1 MEERV
6 EEVFEDR
13 IPKGSVADHGGQ
25 DLAGLIAE
33 RFETKT
39 PDIRTLSPL
48 TLAFLGDNVFDL
60 VIRTVVVSGG
70 NRPVNI
76 LHRQKSAIVKASAQA
91 DMVRKIEHLFS
102 PEEEAVYRR
111 GRNATSHTVPK
122 NADVTEYRM
131 ATGLEA
137 LIGYLYL
144 QGRTDRILELIRKG
158 RDKEDA

>member
-6 EEVFEDR
+6 EGVFEDER
-13 IPKGSVADHGGQ
+13 SEDPGVSCGAQ

-33 RFETKT
+33 SFDTGR
-39 PDIRTLSPL
+39 PDIRTLSAL
-48 TLAFLGDNVFDL
+48 TLAFLGDYVFDL
-60 VIRTVVVSGG
+60 VMRTVVVGGG
-70 NRPVNI
+70 NSPVNI

-91 DMVRKIEHLFS
+91 DMVRKIEGLFS
-102 PEEEAVYRR
+102 PEEEAVYKR

-122 NADVTEYRM
+122 NADVNEYRM

-158 RDKEDA
+158 RDTEDA